1 MDHEAFNSVLD
12 KIDAKLNGIK
22 SNFNLKADIER
33 WRWDQPEVSMAWK
46 DNDGISR
53 NINILLESTSLRGK
67 PYIKGIVEINAWLDK
82 KTHGHWERFWTNKQ
96 IVNGKIEITTDEQ
109 ILDAYYKVSDLREA
123 ALLNSYVMSEQA
135 ARILE
140 KTVASPTP

>member
-1 MDHEAFNSVLD
+1 M
-12 KIDAKLNGIK
+12 
-22 SNFNLKADIER
+22 
-33 WRWDQPEVSMAWK
+33 
-46 DNDGISR
+46 
-53 NINILLESTSLRGK
+53 RGK